1 MHVVGARNVIK
12 MFQLYACVT
21 RWVVIAY
28 YAPQWVCTCTYSM
41 CKPPYIVVTVVSTEW
56 YGASTYNSMVA
67 KWCFWATVYTWLN
80 WRVYN
85 ICRES
90 QKWAGSLTPSPL
102 SVPVS
107 TVERECVCVRVVY
120 VYQAH
125 KSYFVRASDKEASS
139 NKGRTRLVAEPRQ
152 WERLYF
158 DFDLVK

>member
-12 MFQLYACVT
+12 MFQWYACVT

-28 YAPQWVCTCTYSM
+28 YAPQWVCTCTYGM
-41 CKPPYIVVTVVSTEW
+41 CKPPYIVVTVVSTER

-102 SVPVS
+102 SVPVG
-107 TVERECVCVRVVY
+107 TEETERESVCVCVLFTHKVVLCTC
-120 VYQAH
+120 V
-125 KSYFVRASDKEASS
+125 VDKEASS

-158 DFDLVK
+158 DFDLAK